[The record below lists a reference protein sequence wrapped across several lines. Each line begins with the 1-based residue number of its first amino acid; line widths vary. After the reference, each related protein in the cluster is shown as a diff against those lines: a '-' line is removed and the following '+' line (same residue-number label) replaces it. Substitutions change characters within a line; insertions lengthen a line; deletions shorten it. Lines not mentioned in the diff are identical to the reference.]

1 MDDIL
6 TWLKKH
12 KVIAVIIA
20 FLVFCGPLVIVHILF
35 KYHPVNTFW
44 TAEWT
49 AGDVIGYI
57 AGFEALVGT
66 VMLGIVSISLAKQ
79 ANTTNDKILNITR
92 ETERL
97 AVIPYFSFNKYIAR
111 YSGSL
116 VGTMREQGKKMGKLT
131 MEPLQREDIL
141 LDRLV
146 YTVRKDEITLSSQLT
161 EEQSRVVSQPY
172 SVNAGEAGM
181 VLKPEMQP
189 YIKLFVQNCGN
200 GAAIN
205 VKCRLAKCGYEHDDK
220 LDLCSLLFC
229 VPTTQKFDLEV
240 FIECPQDCVG
250 KYKIQLQYQDIY
262 ANKYEQNILLEIMAE
277 RYTIDLN
284 AEQVCCPAYEGV

>member
-20 FLVFCGPLVIVHILF
+20 FLAFCGPLVIVHILF

-44 TAEWT
+44 IAAWT

-97 AVIPYFSFNKYIAR
+97 AIIPYFSFNKYITR
-111 YSGSL
+111 YIGSL
-116 VGTMREQGKKMGKLT
+116 DEIDDEQEQQMSF
-131 MEPLQREDIL
+131 EPCKREDML

-146 YTVRKDEITLSSQLT
+146 YTIREKKITLANTLT
-161 EEQSRVVSQPY
+161 EKQDKVLSRPY
-172 SVNAGEAGM
+172 SVNKGEAGT
-181 VLKPEMQP
+181 VLTPIIQP

-205 VKCRLAKCGYEHDDK
+205 VQCRLFKCGYEHDEK
-220 LDLCSLLFC
+220 LDLFSRLFC
-229 VPTTQKFDLEV
+229 VPTTHKFDLEV
-240 FIECPQDCVG
+240 FIECPPECAG
-250 KYKIQLQYQDIY
+250 KYTIQLQYQDIY